1 MVVGVGRTL
10 FHRLLQGLGSP
21 REVFSASR
29 SDLLRIQG
37 IGDKIVG
44 EIKRFD
50 VDSAAERELRLANN
64 NEELRILTLESEEY
78 SPLLKSIYD
87 SPPILYIKGKPL
99 NSMALPLA
107 VVGTRT
113 PSEYGRL
120 VKERLCLKLASA
132 GFSIISGL
140 VRGIDTLAHKS
151 ALSAGADTIAVFGCG
166 LGHTYPPENINLR
179 KQIVEQG
186 AILSEFPF
194 FMRPDWNNFPAR
206 IRILSGLVLGTVVVE
221 EAEKSGA
228 LITAD
233 FALEQGREVFAVPG
247 NITSPKRKGTYGLI
261 KSGAKLVNSAES
273 VLEELL
279 PALSESLK
287 AKVEN
292 VEPKVKLDNGE
303 EKKDFFIIIF
313 GRQAYR

>member
-10 FHRLLQGLGSP
+10 FHRLVQGLGSP

-64 NEELRILTLESEEY
+64 NEELRILTLESE
-78 SPLLKSIYD
+78 
-87 SPPILYIKGKPL
+87 
-99 NSMALPLA
+99 
-107 VVGTRT
+107 
-113 PSEYGRL
+113 
-120 VKERLCLKLASA
+120 
-132 GFSIISGL
+132 
-140 VRGIDTLAHKS
+140 
-151 ALSAGADTIAVFGCG
+151 
-166 LGHTYPPENINLR
+166 
-179 KQIVEQG
+179 
-186 AILSEFPF
+186 
-194 FMRPDWNNFPAR
+194 
-206 IRILSGLVLGTVVVE
+206 
-221 EAEKSGA
+221 
-228 LITAD
+228 
-233 FALEQGREVFAVPG
+233 VFAVPG
-247 NITSPKRKGTYGLI
+247 NITSPKSKGTYGLI

-292 VEPKVKLDNGE
+292 VEPKVKLDNDE